1 MSLVEYEK
9 SIQTIENYV
18 GEYVI
23 GVKEK
28 MSKCRNLL
36 ENLMQRI
43 QLENL
48 GRGRRIIL
56 KPVLKKQD

>member
-1 MSLVEYEK
+1 LLVISAEYK
-9 SIQTIENYV
+9 KGIQTTENYV

-23 GVKEK
+23 GMQEK
-28 MSKCRNLL
+28 INECRSLL

-48 GRGRRIIL
+48 GVREG
-56 KPVLKKQD
+56 